1 MITVLAGGV
10 GAARFLRG
18 LVAVAPPDR
27 VTAIVNTAD
36 DIELHGLRISPDL
49 DTVTYTL
56 AGLADAE
63 RGWGVARD
71 TFAALAALRRLGAP
85 DCWFQLGDRDLAT
98 HLRRTALLAAG
109 RSLTQATQAI
119 GAALG
124 VRSRV
129 LPMTDQRVTTRILT
143 DSGELHFQEYFV
155 RDACRPPVRG
165 IRFDGLQEAYP
176 SPEVLE
182 AVSNA
187 SLVIVAP
194 SNPVI
199 SIGPILALPGMRDA
213 LRAVHPV
220 IAITPLIG
228 GRAVKGPTVPLM
240 QALGLE
246 AQADAVASLYA
257 DFLTAFVLDETDAPR
272 ADRVRAAGV
281 RPAVAQTL
289 MDTPAAAEALARV
302 VLEAAAGRAA

>member
-1 MITVLAGGV
+1 VITVLAGGV
-10 GAARFLRG
+10 GAARFLLG
-18 LVAVAPPDR
+18 LMAVAPPER

-36 DIELHGLRISPDL
+36 DIYLHGLRISPDV

-63 RGWGVARD
+63 RGWGIAGD
-71 TFAALAALRRLGAP
+71 TFRALAALRDLGAP

-98 HLRRTALLAAG
+98 HVHRTALLAAG
-109 RSLTQATQAI
+109 RSLTQATGAI
-119 GAALG
+119 AAALG

-129 LPMTDQRVTTRILT
+129 LPMTDQLVTTRILT
-143 DSGELHFQEYFV
+143 DAGELHFQEYFV
-155 RDACRPPVRG
+155 REACRPRVRG
-165 IRFDGLQEAYP
+165 IRFEGLSQAYP

-182 AVSNA
+182 AVGNA
-187 SLVIVAP
+187 SLVIIAP

-220 IAITPLIG
+220 VAVTPLIG

-246 AQADAVASLYA
+246 AQADVVARLYA
-257 DFLTAFVLDETDAPR
+257 DFLTTFVLDETDASR
-272 ADRVRAAGV
+272 ADRVHAAGV

-289 MDTPAAAEALARV
+289 MATPAAAEALARA
-302 VLEAAAGRAA
+302 VLDAAGQAA